1 METYSGFTEG
11 DLKAANWWIRNSIKI
26 NFWFRTGLIVSNILV
41 WGYIFWFVIDA
52 YAISYPKESRITLDI
67 AENQQIL
74 DRIEQ
79 DRPRSI
85 NTSQVLVFATTED
98 RLDVFVDLENA
109 NEQWWAEFTYKFNV
123 SGEHTPPKQGFVL
136 PDSQTTLTELG
147 WKPKQ
152 PGGRNAQL
160 IVENMRWHRVIPS
173 EVENNYS
180 EFIRKRFSGVTTEH
194 VRYDLA
200 SAAEGQ
206 RLSRTTFDVV
216 NNGAFGYWSIDYVIK
231 LKRGNTVVAI
241 NRINIRDLK
250 PGEVRPIEVYWFD
263 QITGVTQTE
272 VIPIINLLDTNAYL
286 PSERLMP

>member
-11 DLKAANWWIRNSIKI
+11 DLKAANWWIRNKIKI
-26 NFWFRTGLIVSNILV
+26 NFWFRAGLIASNVLA

-52 YAISYPKESRITLDI
+52 YALSYPKESHITLDI
-67 AENQQIL
+67 AQNQQLL

-79 DRPRSI
+79 DRPRNI
-85 NTSQVLVFATTED
+85 NTSQVTVFETTEN
-98 RLDVFVDLENA
+98 RLDVFVDLENS

-123 SGEHTPPKQGFVL
+123 SGEQTTSKQGFVL
-136 PDSQTTLTELG
+136 PASQTTLTELG

-160 IVENMRWHRVIPS
+160 IVENIRWHRVIPS

-180 EFIRKRFSGVTTEH
+180 EFIRKRFAGVATEY
-194 VRYDLA
+194 VRYESVSA
-200 SAAEGQ
+200 SGGQ

-216 NNGAFGYWSIDYVIK
+216 NSGAFGYWSIDYVIK
-231 LKRGNTVVAI
+231 LKKGNAVSAI

-250 PGEVRPIEVYWFD
+250 PGEIRPIEVYWFD
-263 QITGVTQTE
+263 EIMGVTQTE
-272 VIPIINLLDTNAYL
+272 IVPIINLLDPGVYL
-286 PSERLMP
+286 SSERLTP